1 MKVEFWVIGKTSF
14 PYLDEGNDIYLN
26 RIKHY
31 LPFQMVT
38 IPDIKN
44 RKKLS
49 EPEIKK
55 REGEIILSKLNSG
68 DFLILMDERG
78 KQRTSVQ
85 FSEHFQSL
93 LQQSYKRIIFLIG
106 GAYGFSDAVYER
118 SNTKMSLSN
127 MTFSHQMVRLIFLEQ
142 FYRALAIMNNEPYHH
157 S

>member
-1 MKVEFWVIGKTSF
+1 MKIEFWVIGKTSF
-14 PYLDEGNDIYLN
+14 PYLDEGNDIYMN

-31 LPFQMVT
+31 LPFQMTT
-38 IPDIKN
+38 ISDIKN
-44 RKKLS
+44 RKSLS
-49 EPEIKK
+49 EEQIKTK
-55 REGEIILSKLNSG
+55 EGEIILSKLNTG

-85 FSEHFQSL
+85 FSDYLQNI
-93 LQQSYKRIIFLIG
+93 LQQSHKRAIFLIG

-142 FYRALAIMNNEPYHH
+142 FYRALTIMNNEPYHH

>member
-14 PYLDEGNDIYLN
+14 DYLNEGNDIYLN

-31 LPFQMVT
+31 VPFKMEI

-49 EPEIKK
+49 ADQIKTK
-55 REGEIILSKLNSG
+55 EGELILSKINTS

-78 KQRTSVQ
+78 KQRSSVE
-85 FSEHFQSL
+85 FSDYLQTM
-93 LQQSYKRIIFLIG
+93 LQQSYKRLIFLIG
-106 GAYGFSDAVYER
+106 GAYGFSEAVYNR
-118 SNTKMSLSN
+118 GNMKMALSK

-142 FYRALAIMNNEPYHH
+142 FYRALTIMKNEPYHH
-157 S
+157 E

>member
-1 MKVEFWVIGKTSF
+1 
-14 PYLDEGNDIYLN
+14 
-26 RIKHY
+26 
-31 LPFQMVT
+31 MVT

>member
-14 PYLDEGNDIYLN
+14 PYLNDGNEIYLK

-31 LPFQMVT
+31 VPFQMTT

-44 RKKLS
+44 RKSLS
-49 EPEIKK
+49 EDLIKTK
-55 REGEIILSKLNSG
+55 EGEIILSKLNSG

-85 FSEHFQSL
+85 FSDYLESL
-93 LQQSYKRIIFLIG
+93 FQQSHKRIIFLIG
-106 GAYGFSDAVYER
+106 GAYGFSHAVYQR

-142 FYRALAIMNNEPYHH
+142 FYRAMTIMKNEPYHH
-157 S
+157 R

>member
-14 PYLDEGNDIYLN
+14 DYLDKGNDIYLN

-31 LPFQMVT
+31 VPFKMET

-49 EPEIKK
+49 SEQIKTK
-55 REGEIILSKLNSG
+55 EGEIILSKLNTS

-78 KQRTSVQ
+78 KQRSSVD
-85 FSEHFQSL
+85 FSEYLQSM
-93 LQQSYKRIIFLIG
+93 LQQSYKRLIFLIG
-106 GAYGFSDAVYER
+106 GAYGFSDAVYNR
-118 SNTKMSLSN
+118 SNTKMSLSK

-142 FYRALAIMNNEPYHH
+142 FYRALTIMKNEPYHH
-157 S
+157 E

>member
-14 PYLDEGNDIYLN
+14 PYLDEGNEIYLN

-31 LPFQMVT
+31 LPFQMTT

-44 RKKLS
+44 RKSLS
-49 EPEIKK
+49 EEQIKIK
-55 REGEIILSKLNSG
+55 EGEIVLSKLNTG

-85 FSEHFQSL
+85 FAEYLQNI
-93 LQQSYKRIIFLIG
+93 LQQSHKRAVFLIG
-106 GAYGFSDAVYER
+106 GAYGFSDTVYER
-118 SNTKMSLSN
+118 CNTKISLSN

-142 FYRALAIMNNEPYHH
+142 FYRALTIMNNEPYHH

>member
-14 PYLDEGNDIYLN
+14 DYLNEGNDIYLN

-31 LPFQMVT
+31 VPFKMET

-49 EPEIKK
+49 ADQIKTK
-55 REGEIILSKLNSG
+55 EGELILSKINTS

-78 KQRTSVQ
+78 KQRSSVE
-85 FSEHFQSL
+85 FSDYLQMM
-93 LQQSYKRIIFLIG
+93 LQQSYKRLIFLIG
-106 GAYGFSDAVYER
+106 GAYGFSEAVYNR
-118 SNTKMSLSN
+118 RNMKMSLSK

-142 FYRALAIMNNEPYHH
+142 FYRALTIMKNEPYHH
-157 S
+157 E

>member
-14 PYLDEGNDIYLN
+14 NYLDEGNSIYLN

-31 LPFQMVT
+31 LPFEMV
-38 IPDIKN
+38 IINDIKN

-49 EPEIKK
+49 EGQIKTK
-55 REGEIILSKLNSG
+55 EGEVILSKLNTS

-78 KQRTSVQ
+78 KQRSSIQ
-85 FSEHFQSL
+85 FSAYLQTL
-93 LQQSYKRIIFLIG
+93 LQHSYKRLIFIIG
-106 GAYGFSDAVYER
+106 GAYGFSEAVYQR

-127 MTFSHQMVRLIFLEQ
+127 MTFSHQMVRVIFLEQ
-142 FYRALAIMNNEPYHH
+142 FYRALTIMKNEPYHH

>member
-44 RKKLS
+44 RKNLS
-49 EPEIKK
+49 EPEIKTK
-55 REGEIILSKLNSG
+55 EGEIILSKLNSG

-85 FSEHFQSL
+85 FSEHLQSL

-106 GAYGFSDAVYER
+106 GAYGFSDTVYER

>member
-14 PYLDEGNDIYLN
+14 PYLDEGNEIYLN

-31 LPFQMVT
+31 LPFQMTT

-44 RKKLS
+44 RKSLS
-49 EPEIKK
+49 EEQIKTK
-55 REGEIILSKLNSG
+55 EGEIILSKLNTG

-85 FSEHFQSL
+85 FADYLQNI
-93 LQQSYKRIIFLIG
+93 LQQSHKRAIFLIG

-118 SNTKMSLSN
+118 CNTKISLSN

-142 FYRALAIMNNEPYHH
+142 FYRALTIMNNEPYHH

>member
-14 PYLDEGNDIYLN
+14 DYLDKGNDIYLN

-31 LPFQMVT
+31 VPFKMEV

-49 EPEIKK
+49 SDQIKTK
-55 REGEIILSKLNSG
+55 EGEMILPKLSSA

-78 KQRTSVQ
+78 KQRSSSE
-85 FSEHFQSL
+85 FSEY
-93 LQQSYKRIIFLIG
+93 LQNMLQLSYKRLIFLIG

-118 SNTKMSLSN
+118 SNAKMSLSK
-127 MTFSHQMVRLIFLEQ
+127 MTFSHQMVRVIFLEQ
-142 FYRALAIMNNEPYHH
+142 FYRALTIMKNEPYHH
-157 S
+157 E

>member
-14 PYLDEGNDIYLN
+14 PYLDEGNEIYLK

-31 LPFQMVT
+31 VPFQMTT

-44 RKKLS
+44 RKSLS
-49 EPEIKK
+49 EAQIKTK
-55 REGEIILSKLNSG
+55 EGEIILSKVSSG

-85 FSEHFQSL
+85 FADYLEST

-106 GAYGFSDAVYER
+106 GAYGFSDVVYQR

-142 FYRALAIMNNEPYHH
+142 FYRALSIMNNEPYHH
-157 S
+157 R

>member
-1 MKVEFWVIGKTSF
+1 MKIEFWVIGKTSF

-31 LPFQMVT
+31 LPFQMTT
-38 IPDIKN
+38 ISDIKN
-44 RKKLS
+44 RKSLS
-49 EPEIKK
+49 EEQIKTK
-55 REGEIILSKLNSG
+55 EGEIILSKLNTG

-85 FSEHFQSL
+85 FADYLQNI
-93 LQQSYKRIIFLIG
+93 LQQSHKRAIFLIG

-142 FYRALAIMNNEPYHH
+142 FYRALTIMNNEPYHH